1 MPPDKP
7 ERDMSSQSSRVALVR
22 CDDYDASRVE
32 DAVARGLSLL
42 GGMGAFVRRG
52 ERILLKP
59 NLLAATPPAKAVTT
73 HPGVFGAVAKQAI
86 EAGARVSYG
95 DSPGFG
101 RPEFAAKR
109 AGLAA
114 VAGELGLT
122 LADFVHGKAVS
133 NPEGHQLKQFTLAQG
148 VLDCDGLV
156 SLPKLKTHA
165 LTRMTGAVKNQF
177 GCIPG
182 FLKGEFHARM
192 SEMDRFARMLVD
204 LTVFIRPRL
213 YVMDAIVAME
223 GNGPRSGHPRPVRAL
238 LFSSDPVALDAVAC
252 RLINLEPALV
262 PVIRWGAE
270 MGLGTF
276 SGMEIVGDSIEP
288 LVVDDFKVNRDKEG
302 KRGVMPSWLAK
313 PLRDLIVPRPAIEAA
328 LCTACGTCV
337 KVCPITP
344 KAVDFRSEPAP
355 DPSRRPPVYEYA
367 RCIRCYCCQEMC
379 PFEAIYVRV
388 PFLGR
393 LVRS

>member
-1 MPPDKP
+1 
-7 ERDMSSQSSRVALVR
+7 MSSQSSRVALVR

-32 DAVARGLSLL
+32 EAVARGLSLL
-42 GGMGAFVRRG
+42 GGMGAFVRPG

-73 HPGVFGAVAKQAI
+73 HPAVFASIAKQAI
-86 EAGARVSYG
+86 AEGARVSYG

-114 VAGELGLT
+114 VAGELSLA

-133 NPEGHQLKQFTLAQG
+133 NPDGHQLKQFTLAQG

-165 LTRMTGAVKNQF
+165 LTRVTGAIKNQF

-204 LTVFIRPRL
+204 LTAFIRPRL
-213 YVMDAIVAME
+213 FVMDAIVAME

-238 LFSSDPVALDAVAC
+238 LFSPDPVALDAVAC
-252 RLINLEPALV
+252 RLINLEPVLV
-262 PVIRWGAE
+262 PATRWGAE

-276 SGMEIVGDSIEP
+276 TDVELVGDSIAP
-288 LVVDDFKVNRDKEG
+288 LVVADFKVNREKEG
-302 KRGVMPSWLAK
+302 KRGVMPAWLAK
-313 PLRDLIVPRPAIEAA
+313 PFRDLIVPRPAIVETR
-328 LCTACGTCV
+328 CTACGTCV

-344 KAVDFRSEPAP
+344 KAVDFRG
-355 DPSRRPPVYEYA
+355 DPVSVQARKPPVYEYA

-379 PFEAIYVRV
+379 PESAIHVET
-388 PFLGR
+388 PWLGR
-393 LVRS
+393 WLHRT